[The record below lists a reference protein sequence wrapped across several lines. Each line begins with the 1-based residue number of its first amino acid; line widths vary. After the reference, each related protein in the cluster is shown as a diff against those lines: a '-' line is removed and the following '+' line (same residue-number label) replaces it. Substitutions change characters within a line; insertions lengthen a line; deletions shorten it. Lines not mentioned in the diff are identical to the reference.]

1 MRFLGN
7 LLLLL
12 FLGFLAALALEQQ
25 RTITDLT
32 GKTAEYEERLADVE
46 LALAKKEDLS
56 GLFYKFIVLNHKSIQ
71 NLQRKLTVTV
81 TAYSGRPEETD
92 DTPGHTATNERV
104 KPGGVAVSRDLFD
117 NGWVFGKKIYIKGL
131 GVFTIS
137 DLMAQRKRNHIDIFM
152 GDTDAARTFGVQTLE
167 AHLIDI

>member
-1 MRFLGN
+1 MRFIGN
-7 LLLLL
+7 LLAV
-12 FLGFLAALALEQQ
+12 FCLGFLAALAWEQQ
-25 RTITDLT
+25 RTIDDLNA
-32 GKTAEYEERLADVE
+32 KAAEYEERLADVE

-81 TAYSGRPEETD
+81 TAYSARAEETD
-92 DTPGHTATNERV
+92 DTPNQTATNERV
-104 KPGGVAVSRDLFD
+104 RPGTVAVSRDLFD
-117 NGWVFGKKIYIKGL
+117 SGWVFGKKIYIKSL

-137 DLMAQRKRNHIDIFM
+137 DLMAERKRNHIDIFM
-152 GDTDAARTFGVQTLE
+152 GDTDAAKNFGVKTLE

>member
-1 MRFLGN
+1 MRFFN
-7 LLLLL
+7 NILLVL

-25 RTITDLT
+25 RTIAELTDR
-32 GKTAEYEERLADVE
+32 TAEYEDRLADVE

-81 TAYSGRPEETD
+81 TAYSARPEETD
-92 DTPGHTATNERV
+92 DTPFHTAANQRV
-104 KPGGVAVSRDLFD
+104 RPGSVAVSRDLFD
-117 NGWVFGKKIYIKGL
+117 SGWVFGKKVYIKGL
-131 GVFTIS
+131 GVYTIN
-137 DLMAQRKRNHIDIFM
+137 DLMAARKRNHIDIFI
-152 GDTDAARTFGVQTLE
+152 GDTEEARNFGVQKRE

>member
-7 LLLLL
+7 LLAV
-12 FLGFLAALALEQQ
+12 FCLGFLAALAFEQQ
-25 RTITDLT
+25 RTIDDLT
-32 GKTAEYEERLADVE
+32 AKATEYEERLVDVE

-81 TAYSGRPEETD
+81 TAYSARAEETD
-92 DTPGHTATNERV
+92 DTPNQTATNERV
-104 KPGGVAVSRDLFD
+104 RPGTVAVSRDLFD
-117 NGWVFGKKIYIKGL
+117 SGWVFGKKIYIKSL

-137 DLMAQRKRNHIDIFM
+137 DLMAERKRNHIDIFM
-152 GDTDAARTFGVQTLE
+152 GDTDAAKNFGVKTLE

>member
-7 LLLLL
+7 LLAV
-12 FLGFLAALALEQQ
+12 FCLGFLAALAFEQQ
-25 RTITDLT
+25 RTIDDLT
-32 GKTAEYEERLADVE
+32 AKTTEYEERLVDVE

-81 TAYSGRPEETD
+81 TAYSARAEETD
-92 DTPGHTATNERV
+92 DTPNQTATNERV
-104 KPGGVAVSRDLFD
+104 RPGTVAVSRDLFD
-117 NGWVFGKKIYIKGL
+117 SGWVFGKKIYIKSL

-137 DLMAQRKRNHIDIFM
+137 DLMAERKRNHIDIFM
-152 GDTDAARTFGVQTLE
+152 GDTDAAKNFGVKTLE

>member
-1 MRFLGN
+1 MRFFGN
-7 LLLLL
+7 ILAVF

-25 RTITDLT
+25 RTIDDLSNKAT
-32 GKTAEYEERLADVE
+32 EYEERLADVE

-71 NLQRKLTVTV
+71 SLQRKLTVTV
-81 TAYSGRPEETD
+81 TAYSARPEETD
-92 DTPGHTATNERV
+92 DTPNHTASNERV
-104 KPGGVAVSRDLFD
+104 RPGTVAVSRDLFD
-117 NGWVFGKKIYIKGL
+117 SGWVFGKKIYIKGL

-137 DLMAQRKRNHIDIFM
+137 DLMAQRKRNHIDIFI
-152 GDTDAARTFGVQTLE
+152 GDTDEARSFGVQTLE